1 MVWLCLLLLFL
12 CCGGW
17 LLGFR
22 IAARCTVNCVTTHYI
37 PAPIIYVFLL
47 LARVS
52 FFVCACICT
61 PAEAAADAAAVDRP
75 PSSASGV
82 SNGGGAIGGAG
93 AGAAGSGG
101 VGGACVPAFKSAC
114 ITALRE
120 YFDSS
125 DVREVAA
132 R

>member
-1 MVWLCLLLLFL
+1 LPLSHPFITQEQYQAVLDAAVSGALLDKPTADS
-12 CCGGW
+12 
-17 LLGFR
+17 LG
-22 IAARCTVNCVTTHYI
+22 
-37 PAPIIYVFLL
+37 PAN
-47 LARVS
+47 
-52 FFVCACICT
+52 
-61 PAEAAADAAAVDRP
+61 AEAAATAAAVDRP
-75 PSSASGV
+75 ASSASGV
-82 SNGGGAIGGAG
+82 SNGGGLGGGA
-93 AGAAGSGG
+93 GG

>member
-1 MVWLCLLLLFL
+1 MVSTSVCEQCFPPFIW
-12 CCGGW
+12 
-17 LLGFR
+17 
-22 IAARCTVNCVTTHYI
+22 TH
-37 PAPIIYVFLL
+37 L
-47 LARVS
+47 
-52 FFVCACICT
+52 

-75 PSSASGV
+75 ASSASGV
-82 SNGGGAIGGAG
+82 SNGGGALGGGAG
-93 AGAAGSGG
+93 GAGGSGG